1 MVCATIPS
9 HADIHSFVAVQDME
23 PGELIFMEDFTLY
36 EAMSAFE
43 VRKNLIMGWGFC

>member
-1 MVCATIPS
+1 
-9 HADIHSFVAVQDME
+9 ME

-43 VRKNLIMGWGFC
+43 VSAYHIMELGFC

>member
-1 MVCATIPS
+1 
-9 HADIHSFVAVQDME
+9 ME

-43 VRKNLIMGWGFC
+43 VSKNPIMK